1 MKLSHVSTVI
11 CLLLVTV
18 FLYGCTIQTD
28 SPNQIFEDVG
38 VQEAFEL
45 IQDNQGNQ
53 SFVIIDI
60 RTWAEFNEGHIENA
74 VNIDFY
80 SETFKEDLDKLD
92 KNKIYFIYCRSGNR
106 SGRAMPIMKELG
118 FKEVYNLS
126 VGIKKWIAEGLP
138 VVKQISGSGGIRTN
152 DLRNVRVISFFNKQ
166 GQLSDLIY
174 PDLMIY
180 VWLPLGEW
188 LELLAY
194 FHELPLTF

>member
-28 SPNQIFEDVG
+28 SPNQIFEDIG

-45 IQDNQGNQ
+45 IQSNQGNTD
-53 SFVIIDI
+53 FILIDI
-60 RTWAEFNEGHIENA
+60 RTPQEFNEGHIENA

-92 KNKIYFIYCRSGNR
+92 KNKTYFIYCRSGNR

-126 VGIKKWIAEGLP
+126 VGIKDWLAEGLP
-138 VVKQISGSGGIRTN
+138 VVKQ
-152 DLRNVRVISFFNKQ
+152 
-166 GQLSDLIY
+166 
-174 PDLMIY
+174 
-180 VWLPLGEW
+180 
-188 LELLAY
+188 
-194 FHELPLTF
+194 